1 MCVSL
6 LVINCCVLCLLFQMI
21 DAGHF
26 WAQLSDA
33 VALSNLAAM
42 VVAIEMAQLVPLSR
56 PEEQHIGS
64 YCLASFSIDKKYYRA
79 RIENISEGSAHVM
92 QLHIK
97 NVIFTYQ
104 LLGCFC

>member
-1 MCVSL
+1 
-6 LVINCCVLCLLFQMI
+6 MI

-42 VVAIEMAQLVPLSR
+42 VVTIETSHLLPLSR

-64 YCLASFSIDKKYYRA
+64 YCLANFSIDKKYYRA
-79 RIENISEGSAHVM
+79 RIENISEGSAHVCKHRG
-92 QLHIK
+92 LK
-97 NVIFTYQ
+97 VSFKAV
-104 LLGCFC
+104 